1 MRDVK
6 FLPRY
11 RAEKVLRDKFLSS
24 NLAGCAPSEQAEDC
38 KKEKLDPLIGRYLSL
53 VKKKYAYH
61 ANSSSALQMPKQC
74 R

>member
-6 FLPRY
+6 SLPRY

-53 VKKKYAYH
+53 VKKKVRLSCKLEFSPAD
-61 ANSSSALQMPKQC
+61 AQTV
-74 R
+74 